1 MVPVGEHPDTWW
13 SELRQLFPCPTLDG
27 PQQPAPPTV
36 RQRGRIPAGAVPLPR
51 PGVAAR
57 PVDPNRWTFCEFLF
71 TNQNPQICLPC
82 GVGGEEPL
90 RHCVMCKACLDVRI
104 ESAITAA
111 AGTRQPPMVQCPSC
125 GRTFPVP
132 KLRAALRDGCLNYP
146 VGDDG
151 QYPRAYQLNGWLPH
165 EQDERK
171 KQCLRN
177 LSSDEAIEIHERP
190 LPDADHGGDSLHA
203 LGIQKG
209 TQKTAVRNQDERKDE
224 NRHGGYHVGRAV
236 QHVDTTHPWFSM
248 LEACQAEAKSVDDAQ
263 LRRLI
268 TEQLVDIALL
278 SEPSGPVYHNR
289 LSHHMTMKERMQ
301 AMFNQ
306 CADFQK
312 LQFNLT
318 IHPMEEWMKLA
329 PCAIRCTLM
338 PCVRGFVFVGLIGLN
353 WAHAVLFYFDGD
365 EQYFFDPSGLLE
377 SQKCT
382 NGQTI
387 PEYFKTHHVW
397 IPHPPSHLLHLVD
410 ADDMCLSVTCLNN
423 PTPTR
428 KKTKLEKPEAPVAMP
443 WLQMTFGPLSG
454 VQDPLDLR
462 GCCVTMTLLVVLFSL
477 RYGCRN
483 PNFMVKALRC
493 AALDLQTMNPSLYE
507 EFLQRLRGWQNK
519 GTDFNTKPDDFQT
532 LLLMNQC
539 HNGRCNYMVYQPNGS
554 WTLCPNPCS
563 ENSAWCAN
571 PTHGPKE
578 KRLPGRDR
586 PWNADLNIPLCVGT
600 VGVVGH
606 FDELWNATQ
615 EDCAMETMQS
625 QLEELKNNQP
635 NQRGMIY
642 ANMPRCKLY
651 GCDEILG
658 DFAKVLGTCQQ
669 DDKSEARLLDQSPVH
684 KHKTICG
691 ACDDRTSAS
700 TSVGSCDLVT
710 LAT

>member
-1 MVPVGEHPDTWW
+1 M
-13 SELRQLFPCPTLDG
+13 
-27 PQQPAPPTV
+27 
-36 RQRGRIPAGAVPLPR
+36 
-51 PGVAAR
+51 
-57 PVDPNRWTFCEFLF
+57 
-71 TNQNPQICLPC
+71 
-82 GVGGEEPL
+82 
-90 RHCVMCKACLDVRI
+90 

-111 AGTRQPPMVQCPSC
+111 AGTSQPPMVQCPSC

-132 KLRAALRDGCLNYP
+132 KLQAALLGGCLNYP

-177 LSSDEAIEIHERP
+177 LSSDEAIEIQERP
-190 LPDADHGGDSLHA
+190 LPDTVVDIVQH
-203 LGIQKG
+203 
-209 TQKTAVRNQDERKDE
+209 ERKDE
-224 NRHGGYHVGRAV
+224 NQYGGYHGGRAV

-248 LEACQAEAKSVDDAQ
+248 FEACQTKATSFDDVQ

-268 TEQLVDIALL
+268 TEQLVSIALL
-278 SEPSGPVYHNR
+278 SEPSGPVYHNELR
-289 LSHHMTMKERMQ
+289 HELTMKQRMQ

-306 CADFQK
+306 CADFP
-312 LQFNLT
+312 LVEFDLRV
-318 IHPMEEWMKLA
+318 HPVEDWMKLVA
-329 PCAIRCTLM
+329 CAIRCTLM
-338 PCVRGFVFVGLIGLN
+338 PCVRGFVFVGFQIRGLG
-353 WAHAVLFYFDGD
+353 HAVLFYFDGN
-365 EQYFFDPSGLLE
+365 EQYCFDPSGFLTDH
-377 SQKCT
+377 KCA

-387 PEYFKTHHVW
+387 LEYFKTHHVW

-410 ADDMCLSVTCLNN
+410 ADDMCLSTTCLNQ

-428 KKTKLEKPEAPVAMP
+428 KKTKLENPEGPVPMP
-443 WLQMTFGPLSG
+443 WLQMTFGP
-454 VQDPLDLR
+454 VNCPDPLDLR

-507 EFLQRLRGWQNK
+507 VFLQRLRGWQNK

-635 NQRGMIY
+635 KRKRGMIY
-642 ANMPRCKLY
+642 ANMPRCILY

-669 DDKSEARLLDQSPVH
+669 DDKSEPRLLEQAPRH
-684 KHKTICG
+684 KHKNACG
-691 ACDDRTSAS
+691 ACDDRTTAS
-700 TSVGSCDLVT
+700 HSIVSCDLIT